1 MVLSKTCDY
10 GLRAALY
17 LAANDDR
24 EFIPIK
30 EISEKL
36 NISFHFLTKILQIL
50 TQEDILTS
58 FKGPKGGVKL
68 AMPAKTISL
77 RKVIEA
83 IDGEGLFT
91 RCVIGLDT
99 CSPEHPCPLHS
110 EWEPLRDRISRLFEK
125 NTLFEM
131 AVKLRSNQ
139 FRVTDVPFGIQPTK
153 HTK

>member
-1 MVLSKTCDY
+1 MILSKTCDY

-17 LAANDDR
+17 LAANDER
-24 EFIPIK
+24 EFVPIK

-50 TQEDILTS
+50 TQENILTS

-68 AMPAKTISL
+68 AAPARTISL

-83 IDGEGLFT
+83 IDGDRLFT
-91 RCVIGLDT
+91 RCIIGLKA
-99 CSPEHPCPLHS
+99 CSRERPCPLHS
-110 EWEPLRDRISRLFEK
+110 EWEPLRDRISQLFEK

-139 FRVTDVPFGIQPTK
+139 FRVTDAPFGNSA
-153 HTK
+153 H